1 MNNKLQVENIKC
13 GGCANSIEKKLSS
26 LEGVSN
32 IVVNIEAGE
41 VSFVASSSEQVE
53 QVKHQLEAMGY
64 PEEGSSQ
71 GIASATAKA
80 KSYVSCAVGRMSA
93 KD

>member
-13 GGCANSIEKKLSS
+13 GGCANSIGKKLSS
-26 LEGVSN
+26 LEGVSD

-41 VSFVASSSEQVE
+41 VSFVAESDDQIEE
-53 QVKHQLEAMGY
+53 VKHLLEAMGY
-64 PEEGSSQ
+64 PEQGSSH
-71 GIASATAKA
+71 GIASASAKA